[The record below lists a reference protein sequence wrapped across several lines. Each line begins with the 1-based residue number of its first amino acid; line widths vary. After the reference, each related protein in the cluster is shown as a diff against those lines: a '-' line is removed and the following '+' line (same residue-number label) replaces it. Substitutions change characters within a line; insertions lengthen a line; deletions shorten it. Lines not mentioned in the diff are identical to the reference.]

1 MKKGMLLVGIL
12 SVFLTVVPA
21 FGQGSE
27 TKATAKVPFDFVVG
41 STVLPAGDYAIRTAG
56 MDRTRFII
64 QNKGRFELFS
74 GRRSQVQTSTVEI
87 DRMDEVLFIPKPSGC
102 VFHPL
107 DLGIQRFAGGIR
119 DLML

>member
-1 MKKGMLLVGIL
+1 MRPRAFISMVLLVAMAAA
-12 SVFLTVVPA
+12 FVPRA
-21 FGQGSE
+21 AAQHE
-27 TKATAKVPFDFVVG
+27 H
-41 STVLPAGDYAIRTAG
+41 PAGNLEKLGKVSFPVSCDPSVQSQFTSAVA
-56 MDRTRFII
+56 MLHSFW
-64 QNKGRFELFS
+64 RFELFS